1 MVTTFT
7 FPKLADFKMDIYV
20 ENWILKNLHVC
31 DLFLAVVKVRKKD
44 ILLQRK
50 KLFSTFSFFFLLI
63 NIISIKISVD
73 NYWTTK
79 NIFQLMY

>member
-1 MVTTFT
+1 
-7 FPKLADFKMDIYV
+7 MDIYV